1 MGLDNTGH
9 RTPALTRKLLK
20 KHPNLYMS
28 FKISPRDSLGET
40 CPLLRGYRI
49 KAEWLELIS
58 EFPDRFIIGSDQF
71 YLSPRIHGQ
80 IGPRSV
86 EPTDRFFSLLPEQ
99 LARKIGYE
107 NVKHVFNPPEADK
120 PARGRLIRQRRTSP
134 PEADK
139 PARGGQARQRRTR
152 V

>member
-1 MGLDNTGH
+1 
-9 RTPALTRKLLK
+9 A
-20 KHPNLYMS
+20 
-28 FKISPRDSLGET
+28 SLGET
-40 CPLLRGYRI
+40 CRLLRGYRI
-49 KAEWLELIS
+49 KTEWLELIS

-120 PARGRLIRQRRTSP
+120 PARGGQGFDSP
-134 PEADK
+134 PLGALRWFPIDTPLLAAGK
-139 PARGGQARQRRTR
+139 FILTD
-152 V
+152 